1 MFRAKSRNEDRK
13 TDNHIHRRAMS
24 EFYLGGE
31 WEWDNQLRLNSC
43 MARNSLPRKT
53 YLARK
58 RNLAWLGKKRKVGK
72 TEKKGK
78 NF

>member
-1 MFRAKSRNEDRK
+1 MK
-13 TDNHIHRRAMS
+13 TERQTII
-24 EFYLGGE
+24 FIGGQCQNFILE
-31 WEWDNQLRLNSC
+31 GEWDNQLRLNSC